1 MNIDVSTLYK
11 LWSFVKTLFWRNS
24 KIIYINSN
32 KKIQSIESIDSIT
45 GTKGYHQI
53 NCQSHLKCDFKLRYY
68 KLHLFRM
75 KRHLYD
81 ISRNFDEAN
90 YLTYSGFVSTMF
102 AAYDGYCLGDN
113 KKYRF
118 IDCNS
123 GNSVPYKIDYSKK
136 LIETP
141 DLEKPRTTSVNVLFC
156 CGHEINNVENNISTY
171 RFNRPRVN
179 KITQSYLHDV
189 FAFSKAVFDLC
200 KDSGVERINLY
211 IAAKQPISFIIGTAI
226 QTYHPKV
233 FAYELVGNKYKYV
246 LCIQTGK
253 LEVA

>member
-1 MNIDVSTLYK
+1 MNVDVSLIYK
-11 LWSFVKTLFWRNS
+11 IFSAVKTIFWRND

-32 KKIQSIESIDSIT
+32 KKIQSKESIDSLT
-45 GTKGYHQI
+45 GTKNYRWI
-53 NCQSHLKCDFKLRYY
+53 NCQSHFKGGFGLKRYKY
-68 KLHLFRM
+68 HLLRM

-81 ISRNFDEAN
+81 ISRNLDETN
-90 YLTYSGFVSTMF
+90 CLTYSGFVSPMF
-102 AAYDGYCLGDN
+102 AAYDGFCLGDN
-113 KKYRF
+113 INCSF
-118 IDCNS
+118 IDCDS
-123 GNSVPYKIDYSKK
+123 GNSTAYKINYSKN
-136 LIETP
+136 LQETP

-156 CGHEINNVENNISTY
+156 CGHEINNVEDNISTY
-171 RFNRPRVN
+171 RFSRPRVN

-200 KDSGVERINLY
+200 KNSGVERINLY